1 MKKIPILL
9 LAALMLSSACG
20 SLEGTYVSVPPLNK
34 KKKKQKIHPSI
45 TFSDAIKRYRKERG
59 FFPQDMQSFEYYS
72 DYTRNAMQSMRE
84 LGFTNLT
91 ISYLYLDSL
100 VIDFAHTP
108 IYTQKVNRSDFS
120 IDLAGQLIYT
130 KRGDSFV
137 EYRVFDK
144 RKGKVGYAYRQDTTT
159 YYRR

>member
-9 LAALMLSSACG
+9 LAATMLFSACG
-20 SLEGTYVSVPPLNK
+20 SLEGSYITLPPLNK
-34 KKKKQKIHPSI
+34 KKKKQKVHPSI
-45 TFSDAIKRYRKERG
+45 AFSDAIKRYRKEKG
-59 FFPQDMQSFEYYS
+59 FFPQTMQAFEYES

-84 LGFTNLT
+84 LGFTELT

-100 VIDFAHTP
+100 VIDFAHKP